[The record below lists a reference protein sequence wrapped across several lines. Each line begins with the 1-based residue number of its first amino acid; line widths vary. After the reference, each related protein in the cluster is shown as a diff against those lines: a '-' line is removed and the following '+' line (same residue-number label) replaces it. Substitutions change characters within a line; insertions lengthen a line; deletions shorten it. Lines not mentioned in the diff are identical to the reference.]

1 MTHEP
6 GKHVHGNS
14 DAEPGWIARQVPML
28 IGLVAAACLA
38 SLAAELVCVFF
49 HPFFDQHHPAHF
61 GIENVFGYQAV
72 IGFVAFVGV
81 VFLGKLLRLFVQRP
95 EDYYDR

>member
-14 DAEPGWIARQVPML
+14 DAEPGWIGRQAPLV
-28 IGLVAAACLA
+28 IGL
-38 SLAAELVCVFF
+38 LAAELVCVFF
-49 HPFFDQHHPAHF
+49 HPFFDEHHPAHF